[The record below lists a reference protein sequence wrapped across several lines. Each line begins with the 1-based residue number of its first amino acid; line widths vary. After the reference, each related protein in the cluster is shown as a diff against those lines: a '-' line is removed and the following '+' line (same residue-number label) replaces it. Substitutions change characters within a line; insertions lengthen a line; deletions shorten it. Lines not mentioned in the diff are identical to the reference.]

1 MKWKKNGLVL
11 LATALLALA
20 YQAQATMMLKM
31 DLNDLT
37 DRAATIFR
45 GTVLSVEQSAIE
57 AGGGQIPAITY
68 RFKVDELYKGE
79 ATIVKG
85 DDAIIQVRML
95 GSVKPAKADENG
107 RIKLSAWNEVPKFN
121 EGGDYLVFASQ
132 ASAIGLSAP
141 IGLGQGAFKVYAA
154 DGTDMA
160 VNEFNNAGLG
170 LNGDGPVEYT
180 VIDAKIR
187 SLLGQ

>member
-1 MKWKKNGLVL
+1 MKWKKSGIAL
-11 LATALLALA
+11 LATALLCLA
-20 YQAQATMMLKM
+20 HQAQATIMMKM
-31 DLNDLT
+31 DLTDLT
-37 DRAATIFR
+37 DRAGTIFR
-45 GTVLSVEQSAIE
+45 GTVLSAQQSVIQ

-68 RFKVDELYKGE
+68 RFKVGELYKGE
-79 ATIVKG
+79 ASIVKG
-85 DDAIIQVRML
+85 DDAIIEILMV
-95 GSVKPAKADENG
+95 GNIKPAKADNNG
-107 RIKLSAWNEVPKFN
+107 RVKLSVWSEVPKFS
-121 EGGDYLVFASQ
+121 EGGDYLVFASP
-132 ASAIGLSAP
+132 ASAVGLSAP

-180 VIDAKIR
+180 VLDAKIR

>member
-20 YQAQATMMLKM
+20 YQAQATIMLKM
-31 DLNDLT
+31 NLTDLT

-68 RFKVDELYKGE
+68 RFRIDELYKGE
-79 ATIVKG
+79 ATVVKG
-85 DDAIIQVRML
+85 DDAIVQIRMV
-95 GSVKPAKADENG
+95 GNVKPAKADENG
-107 RIKLSAWNEVPKFN
+107 RIKLSAWNEVPKFS

-132 ASAIGLSAP
+132 ASAVGLSAP
-141 IGLGQGAFKVYAA
+141 IGLGQGAFKVFAA

-180 VIDAKIR
+180 VIDARIR

>member
-1 MKWKKNGLVL
+1 MKWQKSGKLLLVATL
-11 LATALLALA
+11 LTLA
-20 YQAQATMMLKM
+20 YQAQATIMLKM
-31 DLNDLT
+31 ELTDLT
-37 DRAATIFR
+37 DRAGTIFR
-45 GTVLSVEQSAIE
+45 GTVLSAEQSLIE

-85 DDAIIQVRML
+85 DDAIIQIRMV
-95 GSVKPAKADENG
+95 GNVKPAKADENG
-107 RIKLSAWNEVPKFN
+107 RVKLSVWNEVPKFS

-141 IGLGQGAFKVYAA
+141 IGLGQGAFKVFAA

-180 VIDAKIR
+180 VLDAKIR